1 MATKKKSSASKL
13 AVWIIVGLLMFGM
26 IGFGAAG
33 FNGTQRSLGKVGD
46 KTVSIA
52 SYSTALQ
59 NEMAQFQE
67 QIGREITPQEM
78 QAIGLDQRALNRVIS
93 TRALDQLATDL
104 GLSLVHAHVREQVVE
119 ISAFQGLDGEF
130 DREAYAEV
138 LQRNNLKEADFE
150 TSLREDAARR
160 ILQEAVLT
168 GVTAPAAYAKAMVA
182 YLAET
187 RDFSWARLTQD
198 ILISPAPKPNE
209 EDLVTYHSENPAK
222 FTTLAARSVSYIWLT
237 PAMLADDIEIEER
250 ELRAAYESRSDE
262 FIQLP
267 SRLVERVI
275 FPSQE
280 LAIKAMEAI
289 NEEATTFEEVVENRG
304 LTLQDVDLGDVTEAE
319 MGAAGPL
326 VFSLEEPGVIGP
338 AETDLGPALF
348 RVNAI
353 LDGNVQSFNSVRDQL
368 NLDVALDV
376 ASSQI
381 ADIAEQVDDLLAGGA
396 TLEDVAIETDL
407 QLATL
412 DWNVQS
418 EGGISDY
425 EEFQTAAAA
434 VTAEGFPAL
443 GALSDNGIFALR
455 LDGELPAEL
464 QPLASVNE
472 AVAKSWKAQQ
482 IQQQLRALAERIA
495 PQVSLDAPL
504 TSFGLT
510 ENLQDDMN
518 RNDSVDGTP
527 SALVM
532 TAFETEL
539 GKAALLDAAKGVII
553 LLPRAIHAANFEDP
567 QVQSLQSI
575 LGNRIDTTLERDVFE
590 AFSNAVRESVD
601 VELNQT
607 TLRSVNNNLLGGG

>member
-1 MATKKKSSASKL
+1 MATKKKSGASKL

-46 KTVSIA
+46 KTVSIS

-59 NEMAQFQE
+59 NEMAEFQE
-67 QIGREITPQEM
+67 QIGRDITPQEM

-93 TRALDQLATDL
+93 TRALDQLVTDL
-104 GLSLVHAHVREQVVE
+104 GLSAGDERVREQVVE

-168 GVTAPAAYAKAMVA
+168 GVTAPEAYAKAMVA

-198 ILISPAPKPNE
+198 ILVSPAPEPGD
-209 EDLVTYHSENPAK
+209 EDLITYHSENPAE
-222 FTTLAARSVSYIWLT
+222 FTTLAAKSISYIWLT
-237 PAMLADDIEIEER
+237 PSMLADGIEIDER
-250 ELRAAYESRSDE
+250 ELRAAYDSRSDE

-267 SRLVERVI
+267 SRLVERII

-280 LAIKAMEAI
+280 MAENAMEAI
-289 NEEATTFEEVVENRG
+289 TEEAATFEEVVENRG
-304 LTLQDVDLGDVTEAE
+304 LTLQDVDLGDVTEVE
-319 MGAAGPL
+319 LGAAGPL
-326 VFSLEEPGVIGP
+326 VFSLQEPGVIGP

-353 LDGNVQSFNSVRDQL
+353 LDGNVQEFDSVRDQL

-376 ASSQI
+376 ARLQI
-381 ADIAEQVDDLLAGGA
+381 ADVAEQVDDLLAGGA
-396 TLEDVAIETDL
+396 TLEDVASETDL

-412 DWNVQS
+412 DWHVQS

-434 VTAEGFPAL
+434 VTAEDFPAL
-443 GALSDNGIFALR
+443 GTLSDNGIFALR

-464 QPLASVNE
+464 QPLESVRD
-472 AVAKSWKAQQ
+472 AVAKSWTEKQ
-482 IQQQLRALAERIA
+482 IKQQLRDLADGIA

-504 TSFGLT
+504 ASFGLT

-527 SALVM
+527 PALVM

-539 GKAALLDAAKGVII
+539 GKAAVLDAAEGVII
-553 LLPRAIHAANFEDP
+553 LLPRAIHAADFEDP

-575 LGNRIDTTLERDVFE
+575 LGNRIDTTLARDVFE
-590 AFSNAVRESVD
+590 AFSNAARGAVD
-601 VELNQT
+601 VNINQT
-607 TLRSVNNNLLGGG
+607 TLRSINNNLLGGG

>member
-1 MATKKKSSASKL
+1 
-13 AVWIIVGLLMFGM
+13 
-26 IGFGAAG
+26 
-33 FNGTQRSLGKVGD
+33 
-46 KTVSIA
+46 
-52 SYSTALQ
+52 
-59 NEMAQFQE
+59 
-67 QIGREITPQEM
+67 
-78 QAIGLDQRALNRVIS
+78 
-93 TRALDQLATDL
+93 
-104 GLSLVHAHVREQVVE
+104 
-119 ISAFQGLDGEF
+119 
-130 DREAYAEV
+130 
-138 LQRNNLKEADFE
+138 
-150 TSLREDAARR
+150 
-160 ILQEAVLT
+160 
-168 GVTAPAAYAKAMVA
+168 
-182 YLAET
+182 
-187 RDFSWARLTQD
+187 
-198 ILISPAPKPNE
+198 
-209 EDLVTYHSENPAK
+209 
-222 FTTLAARSVSYIWLT
+222 
-237 PAMLADDIEIEER
+237 MLADDIEIEAR

-280 LAIKAMEAI
+280 LAINAMEAI

-434 VTAEGFPAL
+434 VTAEDFPAL

-464 QPLASVNE
+464 QPLASVQD

-575 LGNRIDTTLERDVFE
+575 LGNRIDTTLEQDVFE
-590 AFSNAVRESVD
+590 AFSNAVRESMD

>member
-59 NEMAQFQE
+59 NEMAQFQD
-67 QIGREITPQEM
+67 QIGRDITPQEM

-104 GLSLVHAHVREQVVE
+104 GLSLGDARVREQVVE

-280 LAIKAMEAI
+280 LAINAMEAI

>member
-1 MATKKKSSASKL
+1 MATKKKSGASKL

-46 KTVSIA
+46 KTVSIS

-59 NEMAQFQE
+59 NEMAEFQE
-67 QIGREITPQEM
+67 QIGRDITPQEM

-93 TRALDQLATDL
+93 TRALDQLVTDL
-104 GLSLVHAHVREQVVE
+104 GLSAGDERVREQVVE

-168 GVTAPAAYAKAMVA
+168 GVTAPEAYAKAMVA

-198 ILISPAPKPNE
+198 ILVSPAPKPSDE
-209 EDLVTYHSENPAK
+209 ALITYHSENPAE
-222 FTTLAARSVSYIWLT
+222 FTTLAAKSISYIWLT
-237 PAMLADDIEIEER
+237 PSMLADGIEIDER
-250 ELRAAYESRSDE
+250 ELRAAYDSRSDE

-267 SRLVERVI
+267 SRLVERII

-280 LAIKAMEAI
+280 MAENAMEAI
-289 NEEATTFEEVVENRG
+289 TEEAATFEEVVENRG

-319 MGAAGPL
+319 LGAAGPL
-326 VFSLEEPGVIGP
+326 VFSLQEPGVIGP

-353 LDGNVQSFNSVRDQL
+353 LDGNVQEFDSVRDQL

-376 ASSQI
+376 ARLQI
-381 ADIAEQVDDLLAGGA
+381 ADVAEQVDDLLAGGA
-396 TLEDVAIETDL
+396 TLEDVASETDL

-412 DWNVQS
+412 DWHVQS

-434 VTAEGFPAL
+434 VTAEDFPAL
-443 GALSDNGIFALR
+443 GTLSDNGIFALR

-464 QPLASVNE
+464 QPLESVRD
-472 AVAKSWKAQQ
+472 AVAKSWTEKQ
-482 IQQQLRALAERIA
+482 IKQQLRDLADGIA

-504 TSFGLT
+504 ASFGLT

-527 SALVM
+527 PALVM

-539 GKAALLDAAKGVII
+539 GKAAVLDAAEGVII
-553 LLPRAIHAANFEDP
+553 LLPRAIHAADFEDP
-567 QVQSLQSI
+567 RVQSLQSI
-575 LGNRIDTTLERDVFE
+575 LGNRIDTTLARDVFE
-590 AFSNAVRESVD
+590 AFSNAARGAVD
-601 VELNQT
+601 VNINQT
-607 TLRSVNNNLLGGG
+607 TLRSINNNLLGGG

>member
-1 MATKKKSSASKL
+1 MATKKKSGASKL
-13 AVWIIVGLLMFGM
+13 AVWVIVGLLMFGM

-46 KTVSIA
+46 KTVSIS

-104 GLSLVHAHVREQVVE
+104 GLSLGDARVREQVVE

-168 GVTAPAAYAKAMVA
+168 GVTAPEAYAKAMVA

-250 ELRAAYESRSDE
+250 ELRAAYETRSDE

-319 MGAAGPL
+319 MGAAGLL
-326 VFSLEEPGVIGP
+326 VFSLEEPGVVGP

-353 LDGNVQSFNSVRDQL
+353 LDGNVQSYNSVRDQL

-412 DWNVQS
+412 DWNVRS

-434 VTAEGFPAL
+434 VTAEDFPAL

-464 QPLASVNE
+464 QPLASVQD

-482 IQQQLRALAERIA
+482 IQQQLRSLAERIA

-518 RNDSVDGTP
+518 RNDRVDGTP

-575 LGNRIDTTLERDVFE
+575 LGNRIDSTLERDVFE

>member
-1 MATKKKSSASKL
+1 MATKKKSGASKL

-46 KTVSIA
+46 KTVSIS

-67 QIGREITPQEM
+67 QIGRNITPQEM

-93 TRALDQLATDL
+93 TRALDQLVTDL
-104 GLSLVHAHVREQVVE
+104 GLSLGDARVREQVVE
-119 ISAFQGLDGEF
+119 ISAFQGLDGKF

-160 ILQEAVLT
+160 ILQDAVLT
-168 GVTAPAAYAKAMVA
+168 GVTAPEAYAKAMVA

-198 ILISPAPKPNE
+198 ILISPAPKPSE
-209 EDLVTYHSENPAK
+209 EDLVTYHSENPAE

-280 LAIKAMEAI
+280 MAINAMEAI
-289 NEEATTFEEVVENRG
+289 TEEATTFEEVVENRG

-326 VFSLEEPGVIGP
+326 VFSLAEPGVIGP

-353 LDGNVQSFNSVRDQL
+353 LDGNVQSFNSARDQL

-412 DWNVQS
+412 DWHVQS

-425 EEFQTAAAA
+425 KEFQTAAAA
-434 VTAEGFPAL
+434 VTAEDFPAL

-464 QPLASVNE
+464 QPLASVQN
-472 AVAKSWKAQQ
+472 AVSESWKAQQ
-482 IQQQLRALAERIA
+482 IQQQLRTLAERIA

-539 GKAALLDAAKGVII
+539 GKAALLDAAEGVII
-553 LLPRAIHAANFEDP
+553 LLPRAIHAANFQDP

-575 LGNRIDTTLERDVFE
+575 LGNRIDRTLERDVFE

-601 VELNQT
+601 VEINQT
-607 TLRSVNNNLLGGG
+607 TLRSVNNNLFGGG

>member
-1 MATKKKSSASKL
+1 MATKKKSGASKL

-46 KTVSIA
+46 KTVSIS

-67 QIGREITPQEM
+67 QIGRDITPQEM
-78 QAIGLDQRALNRVIS
+78 QAIGLDKRALNRVIS
-93 TRALDQLATDL
+93 TRALDQLVTDL
-104 GLSLVHAHVREQVVE
+104 GLSLGDARVREQVVE

-130 DREAYAEV
+130 DRKAYAEV

-168 GVTAPAAYAKAMVA
+168 GVTAPEAYAKAMVA

-222 FTTLAARSVSYIWLT
+222 FTTLAAKSVSYIWLT
-237 PAMLADDIEIEER
+237 PAMLADDIEIEAR

-280 LAIKAMEAI
+280 LAINAMEAI

-376 ASSQI
+376 ASSAI
-381 ADIAEQVDDLLAGGA
+381 AKIAEQVDDLLAGGA

-412 DWNVQS
+412 DWNMQS

-425 EEFQTAAAA
+425 EEFQTAAAD
-434 VTAEGFPAL
+434 VTAEDFPAL

-464 QPLASVNE
+464 QPLASVQD

-482 IQQQLRALAERIA
+482 IQQQLRSLAERIA

-539 GKAALLDAAKGVII
+539 GKAALLDSAKGVII

>member
-1 MATKKKSSASKL
+1 MATKKKSGASKL

-46 KTVSIA
+46 KTVSIS

-59 NEMAQFQE
+59 NEMAEFQE
-67 QIGREITPQEM
+67 QIGRDITPQEM

-93 TRALDQLATDL
+93 TRALDQLVTDL
-104 GLSLVHAHVREQVVE
+104 GLSAGDERVREQVVE

-168 GVTAPAAYAKAMVA
+168 GVTAPEAYAKAMVA

-198 ILISPAPKPNE
+198 IFVSPAPEPSD
-209 EDLVTYHSENPAK
+209 EDLITYHSENPAE
-222 FTTLAARSVSYIWLT
+222 FTTLAAKSISYIWLT
-237 PAMLADDIEIEER
+237 PSMLADGIEIDER
-250 ELRAAYESRSDE
+250 ELRAAYDSRSDE

-267 SRLVERVI
+267 SRLVERII

-280 LAIKAMEAI
+280 MAENAMEAI
-289 NEEATTFEEVVENRG
+289 TEEAATFEEVVENRG

-319 MGAAGPL
+319 LGAAGPL
-326 VFSLEEPGVIGP
+326 VFSLQEPGVIGP

-353 LDGNVQSFNSVRDQL
+353 LDGNVQEFDSVRDQL

-376 ASSQI
+376 ARLQI
-381 ADIAEQVDDLLAGGA
+381 ADVAEQVDDLLAGGA
-396 TLEDVAIETDL
+396 TLEDVASETDL

-412 DWNVQS
+412 DWHVQS

-434 VTAEGFPAL
+434 VTAEDFPAL
-443 GALSDNGIFALR
+443 GTLSDNGIFALR

-464 QPLASVNE
+464 QPLESVRD
-472 AVAKSWKAQQ
+472 AVAKSWTEKQ
-482 IQQQLRALAERIA
+482 IKQQLRDLADGIA

-504 TSFGLT
+504 ASFGLT

-527 SALVM
+527 PALVM

-539 GKAALLDAAKGVII
+539 GKAAVLDAAEGVII
-553 LLPRAIHAANFEDP
+553 LLPRAIHAADFEDP
-567 QVQSLQSI
+567 RVQSLQSI
-575 LGNRIDTTLERDVFE
+575 LGNRIDTTLARDVFE
-590 AFSNAVRESVD
+590 AFSNAARGAVD
-601 VELNQT
+601 VNINQT
-607 TLRSVNNNLLGGG
+607 TLRSINNNLLGGG

>member
-104 GLSLVHAHVREQVVE
+104 GLSLGDARVREQVVE

-168 GVTAPAAYAKAMVA
+168 GVTAPEAYAKAMVA

-319 MGAAGPL
+319 MGAAGLL
-326 VFSLEEPGVIGP
+326 VFSLEEPGVVGP

-353 LDGNVQSFNSVRDQL
+353 LDGNVQSYNSVRDQL

-425 EEFQTAAAA
+425 EEFQTAAAT
-434 VTAEGFPAL
+434 VTAEDFPAL

-464 QPLASVNE
+464 QPLESVRD
-472 AVAKSWKAQQ
+472 AVAKSWTEKQ
-482 IQQQLRALAERIA
+482 IKQQLRDLADGIA

-504 TSFGLT
+504 ASFGLT

-518 RNDSVDGTP
+518 RNDTVDGTP
-527 SALVM
+527 PALVA

-539 GKAALLDAAKGVII
+539 GKAAVLDAAEGVII
-553 LLPRAIHAANFEDP
+553 LAPRAIRAADFEDA
-567 QVQSLQSI
+567 QVKSLIGI
-575 LGNRIDTTLERDVFE
+575 LGNRIDTTLASDVLE
-590 AFSNAVRESVD
+590 AFSNAARTAVD
-601 VELNQT
+601 VEINPT
-607 TLRSVNNNLLGGG
+607 TLRSVNSSLLGGG

>member
-1 MATKKKSSASKL
+1 MATKKKSGASKL

-46 KTVSIA
+46 KTVSIS
-52 SYSTALQ
+52 SYSTTLQ

-67 QIGREITPQEM
+67 QIGRNITPQEM

-93 TRALDQLATDL
+93 TRALDQLVTDL
-104 GLSLVHAHVREQVVE
+104 GLSLGDARVREQVVE
-119 ISAFQGLDGEF
+119 ISAFQGLDGKF

-168 GVTAPAAYAKAMVA
+168 GVTAPEAYAKAMVA

-198 ILISPAPKPNE
+198 ILISPAPKPSE
-209 EDLVTYHSENPAK
+209 EDLVTYHSENPAE

-280 LAIKAMEAI
+280 MAINAMEAI
-289 NEEATTFEEVVENRG
+289 TEEATTFEEVVENRG

-326 VFSLEEPGVIGP
+326 VFSLAEPGVIGP

-353 LDGNVQSFNSVRDQL
+353 LDGNVQSFNSARDQL

-407 QLATL
+407 QLATF
-412 DWNVQS
+412 DWHVQS

-425 EEFQTAAAA
+425 KEFQTAAAA
-434 VTAEGFPAL
+434 VTAEDFPAL

-464 QPLASVNE
+464 QPLASVQN
-472 AVAKSWKAQQ
+472 AVSESWKAQQ
-482 IQQQLRALAERIA
+482 IQQQLRTLAERIA

-539 GKAALLDAAKGVII
+539 GKAALLDAAEGVII
-553 LLPRAIHAANFEDP
+553 LLPRAIHAANLEDP

-601 VELNQT
+601 VEINQT
-607 TLRSVNNNLLGGG
+607 TLRSVNNNLFGGG

>member
-1 MATKKKSSASKL
+1 MATKKKSGASKL

-46 KTVSIA
+46 KTVSIS
-52 SYSTALQ
+52 SYSTTLQ

-67 QIGREITPQEM
+67 QIGRNITPQEM

-93 TRALDQLATDL
+93 TRALDQLVTDL
-104 GLSLVHAHVREQVVE
+104 GLSLGDVRVREQVVE
-119 ISAFQGLDGEF
+119 ISAFQGLDGKF

-168 GVTAPAAYAKAMVA
+168 GVTAPEAYAKAMVA

-198 ILISPAPKPNE
+198 ILISPAPKPSE
-209 EDLVTYHSENPAK
+209 EDLVTYHSENPAE

-280 LAIKAMEAI
+280 MAINAMEAI
-289 NEEATTFEEVVENRG
+289 TEEATTFEEVVENRG

-326 VFSLEEPGVIGP
+326 VFSLAEPGVIGP

-353 LDGNVQSFNSVRDQL
+353 LDGNVQSFNSARDQL

-407 QLATL
+407 QLATF
-412 DWNVQS
+412 DWHVQS

-425 EEFQTAAAA
+425 KEFQTAAAA
-434 VTAEGFPAL
+434 VTAEDFPAL

-464 QPLASVNE
+464 QPLASVQN
-472 AVAKSWKAQQ
+472 AVSESWKAQQ
-482 IQQQLRALAERIA
+482 IQQQLRTLAERIA

-539 GKAALLDAAKGVII
+539 GKAALLDAAEGVII
-553 LLPRAIHAANFEDP
+553 LLPRAIHAANFQDP

-575 LGNRIDTTLERDVFE
+575 LGNRIDRTLERDVFE

-601 VELNQT
+601 VEINQT
-607 TLRSVNNNLLGGG
+607 TLRSVNNNLFGGG

>member
-1 MATKKKSSASKL
+1 MATKKKSGASKL

-46 KTVSIA
+46 KTVSIS

-59 NEMAQFQE
+59 NEMAEFQE
-67 QIGREITPQEM
+67 QIGRDITPQEM

-93 TRALDQLATDL
+93 TRALDQLVTDL
-104 GLSLVHAHVREQVVE
+104 GLSAGDERVREQVVE

-168 GVTAPAAYAKAMVA
+168 GVTAPEAYAKAMVA

-198 ILISPAPKPNE
+198 ILVSPAPEPSD
-209 EDLVTYHSENPAK
+209 EDLITYHSENPAE
-222 FTTLAARSVSYIWLT
+222 FTTLAAKSISYIWLT
-237 PAMLADDIEIEER
+237 PSMLADGIEIDER
-250 ELRAAYESRSDE
+250 ELRAAYDSRSDE

-267 SRLVERVI
+267 SRLVERII

-280 LAIKAMEAI
+280 MAENAMEA
-289 NEEATTFEEVVENRG
+289 E
-304 LTLQDVDLGDVTEAE
+304 L
-319 MGAAGPL
+319 GAAGPL
-326 VFSLEEPGVIGP
+326 VFSLQEPGVIGP

-353 LDGNVQSFNSVRDQL
+353 LDGNVQEFDSVRDQL
-368 NLDVALDV
+368 NLDFALD
-376 ASSQI
+376 AARLQI
-381 ADIAEQVDDLLAGGA
+381 ADVAEQVDDLLAGGA
-396 TLEDVAIETDL
+396 TLEDVVSETDL
-407 QLATL
+407 QLAAL
-412 DWNVQS
+412 DWHVQS

-434 VTAEGFPAL
+434 VTAEDFPAL
-443 GALSDNGIFALR
+443 GTLSDNGIFALR

-464 QPLASVNE
+464 QPLESVRDT
-472 AVAKSWKAQQ
+472 VAKSWTEKQ
-482 IQQQLRALAERIA
+482 IKQQLRDLADGIA

-504 TSFGLT
+504 ASFGLT

-527 SALVM
+527 PALVM
-532 TAFETEL
+532 TAFDTEL
-539 GKAALLDAAKGVII
+539 GKAAVLDAAEGVII
-553 LLPRAIHAANFEDP
+553 LVPRAIHAADFEDP

-575 LGNRIDTTLERDVFE
+575 LGNRIDTTLARDVFE
-590 AFSNAVRESVD
+590 AFSNAARGAVD
-601 VELNQT
+601 VNINQT
-607 TLRSVNNNLLGGG
+607 TLRSINNNLLGGG